1 MPGKNKEAY
10 VKGGGGGSKKR
21 ATRKTTATG
30 EQVKGKKPVR
40 KRYPDTI
47 KPATSMTQ
55 KVLRKIDADNRK
67 IGRSPLEVV
76 TGIPGIPLKVPRLSK
91 RTELDKKLAARKR
104 RKK

>member
-47 KPATSMTQ
+47 KPAPGF
-55 KVLRKIDADNRK
+55 
-67 IGRSPLEVV
+67 IGSIERTIRANPDIISPL
-76 TGIPGIPLKVPRLSK
+76 GPAIRAA
-91 RTELDKKLAARKR
+91 KKIIKGQKG
-104 RKK
+104 KK